1 MHRRMVGREAVPPGI
16 LHQVRDP
23 VRPVL
28 ADDQPQDPVAARG
41 CPDPGPVQAR
51 HPARDEL
58 LDDALRVDDPEGGVA
73 RPNQL
78 AHAIHDDLEDAVEGQ
93 DCRHGADRGVERGQP
108 LISESGGSAGR
119 LHLGRGGAW
128 EGPIGPLDAVARRK
142 PVRIGGARRGGV
154 GHSREGNR
162 PRHASPTAA

>member
-1 MHRRMVGREAVPPGI
+1 MISPRIPW
-16 LHQVRDP
+16 
-23 VRPVL
+23 
-28 ADDQPQDPVAARG
+28 
-41 CPDPGPVQAR
+41 PVQAR

-73 RPNQL
+73 RPNEL

-108 LISESGGSAGR
+108 LIREAGGRRGR
-119 LHLGRGGAW
+119 LDVGRGGAW
-128 EGPIGPLDAVARRK
+128 EGPIGPPEAEARSR

-162 PRHASPTAA
+162 RRHAAPTAA